1 MADWWSSLQ
10 ADIRAFVASSSEE
23 NIVRV
28 STHLRSELTLSIFH
42 LTIYIS
48 LPRMDPRI
56 EISMLKLVCTESFMK
71 FEHSGRGLQR
81 FENLR
86 IFVDGYLY
94 NYLDLLTRSS
104 CEKCN
109 YIGPLAGIEPG
120 IC

>member
-10 ADIRAFVASSSEE
+10 ADIRAFVASSSEG

-56 EISMLKLVCTESFMK
+56 EISMLKLVCTER

-81 FENLR
+81 KFEDFCRWIN
-86 IFVDGYLY
+86 LY
-94 NYLDLLTRSS
+94 NSLDLTRRS
-104 CEKCN
+104 CEK
-109 YIGPLAGIEPG
+109 
-120 IC
+120 